1 MIQYTGKTV
10 QDLYEEINTQI
21 RLFRLGNN
29 YDYGTFLLYLNRAI
43 KEIYTVFMP
52 YEDWNTTDT
61 INISNNSVIPRNFSK
76 MVKVMVS
83 EDGVNDLREAV
94 YVAPVEYTNL
104 TDWYFKQKWNGGN
117 KANPVYTLWATANAT
132 SGASEFKIKLFPN
145 TENISGTPPTGYF
158 YPTVN
163 VIGEATFLSLPAE
176 LTGLYDT
183 IPVPYLYQDLL
194 LLLVFLKI
202 CNKLADAD
210 VFTSIYQEMI
220 KERSNVLIKRND
232 LVKVQ
237 KRKLDDFLEPV
248 IPHVPKKPQPNELEH
263 LQ

>member
-29 YDYGTFLLYLNRAI
+29 YDYDTFLLYLNRAI

-61 INISNNSVIPRNFSK
+61 VSVSNNSVVPRNFCK

-83 EDGVNDLREAV
+83 ADGTTGLKEAT
-94 YVAPVEYTNL
+94 YIAPVEYTNI
-104 TDWYFKQKWNGGN
+104 TNWYFKQKWNGGSN
-117 KANPVYTLWATANAT
+117 LNPVYTLWSEQGT
-132 SGASEFKIKLFPN
+132 SGASEFRIKIYPN
-145 TENISGTPPTGYF
+145 TENLSGTAPTGF
-158 YPTVN
+158 MYPTSTYL
-163 VIGEATFLSLPAE
+163 GTATFLSLPVK

-183 IPVPYLYQDLL
+183 IPVPYLYHDLL

-202 CNKLADAD
+202 CSKLADAQ
-210 VFTSIYQEMI
+210 VFVSIYQEMVG
-220 KERSNVLIKRND
+220 ERNKVLARRNE
-232 LVKVQ
+232 LVRIQ
-237 KRKLDDFLEPV
+237 KRKLDDFLEP
-248 IPHVPKKPQPNELEH
+248 IMPHVPKKPQPNELEH